1 MHEPLRYTHSTS
13 WTSPR
18 SITMTLTFRAII
30 LMSCVLIGACEKA
43 QPSTRTAPQIAP
55 MLVVHPPAPPAV
67 PAGPAYASIDLP
79 RRTDWS
85 VEPQTAVEPEE
96 AESGLG
102 VLAAVVAVNSTAL
115 PAANT
120 AEFDTRVLAD
130 GLDAATNP
138 ISSVEPVDKPVSAQT
153 PSATRPAM
161 PTPEFVVDEFLG
173 EPFVPGTL
181 SQRFWQA
188 GQDFHGTEIPTP
200 VLVATGTDEGPTLCI
215 TGAIHGDELNG
226 IKAVHS
232 VMYDTDPTRLKGR
245 IIGVPIVNLSG
256 FQRQSRYLADRRD
269 LNRYFPGN
277 PRGSSASRMAFSF
290 FREVILHCDALVDL
304 HTGSFYRS
312 NLPQIRGDLKNE
324 AVLKLTRGFGST
336 AVMHSVGA
344 RGTLRYAATAAG
356 IPAVTLEAGE
366 PLRVDENAVADSV
379 RAVNA
384 LIHALGMT
392 KKRTRVGSPEPV
404 YYTTTWLRADG
415 GGILSSVTRLGEKVK
430 AGELLGTVTDPI
442 TNKVTK
448 IRSPKD
454 GRILGMA
461 VNQFVIPGFAVYH
474 LGLPV
479 PRGDVDLL
487 PLEDEADFL
496 EDDTEQMSEADHLDP
511 GGNPAESRMEEPP
524 ATAPT
529 GPRGDSPAGSLPI
542 DSPDPDMEWDADGQE
557 PLPPIQDRL
566 NETESNE

>member
-1 MHEPLRYTHSTS
+1 MK
-13 WTSPR
+13 
-18 SITMTLTFRAII
+18 LTFRAII
-30 LMSCVLIGACEKA
+30 LMTCVLIAACEQA

-55 MLVVHPPAPPAV
+55 MLVVHAPAAAV
-67 PAGPAYASIDLP
+67 VTADPAYASIDLP
-79 RRTDWS
+79 RRTDWA
-85 VEPQTAVEPEE
+85 VEPQSNVEQEE
-96 AESGLG
+96 AEGALAAAAEIDSSA
-102 VLAAVVAVNSTAL
+102 LAAVTN
-115 PAANT
+115 
-120 AEFDTRVLAD
+120 AEFDNRVLAD
-130 GLDAATNP
+130 GLDAATTPTSADPAGDNP
-138 ISSVEPVDKPVSAQT
+138 TPAQT
-153 PSATRPAM
+153 TVSSLPAM
-161 PTPEFVVDEFLG
+161 PTPEFVVDQFLG

-200 VLVATGTDEGPTLCI
+200 VLVATGTEEGPTLCI

-226 IKAVHS
+226 IKAVHT

-277 PRGSSASRMAFSF
+277 PRGSSAARMAFSF

-415 GGILSSVTRLGEKVK
+415 GGILSSVTKLGEKVK

-487 PLEDEADFL
+487 PLEDEAEFL
-496 EDDTEQMSEADHLDP
+496 EDDTEQMSDEDHLDP
-511 GGNPAESRMEEPP
+511 GSNPAASRMDELAP
-524 ATAPT
+524 AIQA
-529 GPRGDSPAGSLPI
+529 AGSSAGSPTSSLTN
-542 DSPDPDMEWDADGQE
+542 DSPDPDVEWNADGQE

>member
-1 MHEPLRYTHSTS
+1 MHEPLRYTLCRNSLSSTVSTS
-13 WTSPR
+13 QTSPR
-18 SITMTLTFRAII
+18 SITMALTFRAII
-30 LMSCVLIGACEKA
+30 LISCVLIAACDQA
-43 QPSTRTAPQIAP
+43 QPSTRAAPQIAP
-55 MLVVHPPAPPAV
+55 MLVVHTPAAAV
-67 PAGPAYASIDLP
+67 DPAYASIDLP
-79 RRTDWS
+79 RRTEWS
-85 VEPQTAVEPEE
+85 VERPAPVDQEE
-96 AESGLG
+96 AEGAL
-102 VLAAVVAVNSTAL
+102 VAAVDVESTAL
-115 PAANT
+115 TTVTSDA
-120 AEFDTRVLAD
+120 FDARVLSS

-138 ISSVEPVDKPVSAQT
+138 TASDPVGSKPAPAEIPAASN
-153 PSATRPAM
+153 PAM
-161 PTPEFVVDEFLG
+161 PTPAFVVDQFLG

-200 VLVATGTDEGPTLCI
+200 VLVATGTEAGPTLCL

-232 VMYDTDPTRLKGR
+232 VMYATEPKKLKGR

-269 LNRYFPGN
+269 LNRFFPGN
-277 PRGSSASRMAFSF
+277 PRGSSAARMAFSF

-336 AVMHSVGA
+336 AVMHGAGA

-366 PLRVDENAVADSV
+366 PLRVDDDAVADSV
-379 RAVNA
+379 RAINA

-392 KKRTRVGSPEPV
+392 KKRTRVGNPEPV
-404 YYTTTWLRADG
+404 YYTSTWLRADG
-415 GGILSSVTRLGEKVK
+415 GGILSSQTKLGEKVK

-442 TNKVTK
+442 TNKMTEV
-448 IRSPKD
+448 RSPKD

-487 PLEDEADFL
+487 PLEDEADIL
-496 EDDTEQMSEADHLDP
+496 DEDSDQMRQEDYLNAAGNRANQGIPESPSEV
-511 GGNPAESRMEEPP
+511 PA
-524 ATAPT
+524 ATAPASSVAN
-529 GPRGDSPAGSLPI
+529 DEPA
-542 DSPDPDMEWDADGQE
+542 DWDADGQE
-557 PLPPIQDRL
+557 PLPPIQDRMNDTER
-566 NETESNE
+566 NE

>member
-1 MHEPLRYTHSTS
+1 
-13 WTSPR
+13 
-18 SITMTLTFRAII
+18 
-30 LMSCVLIGACEKA
+30 
-43 QPSTRTAPQIAP
+43 
-55 MLVVHPPAPPAV
+55 
-67 PAGPAYASIDLP
+67 
-79 RRTDWS
+79 
-85 VEPQTAVEPEE
+85 
-96 AESGLG
+96 
-102 VLAAVVAVNSTAL
+102 
-115 PAANT
+115 
-120 AEFDTRVLAD
+120 
-130 GLDAATNP
+130 
-138 ISSVEPVDKPVSAQT
+138 
-153 PSATRPAM
+153 M
-161 PTPEFVVDEFLG
+161 PTPEFVVDQFLG

-200 VLVATGTDEGPTLCI
+200 VLVATGTEEGPTLCL

-226 IKAVHS
+226 IKAVHT
-232 VMYDTDPTRLKGR
+232 VMYATEPKKLKGR

-269 LNRYFPGN
+269 LNRFFPGN
-277 PRGSSASRMAFSF
+277 ARGSSAARMAFSF

-336 AVMHSVGA
+336 AVMHGAGA
-344 RGTLRYAATAAG
+344 RGTLRFAATAAG

-366 PLRVDENAVADSV
+366 PLRVDDEAVADSV
-379 RAVNA
+379 RAINA

-392 KKRTRVGSPEPV
+392 KKRTRVGNPEPV
-404 YYTTTWLRADG
+404 YYTSTWLRADG
-415 GGILSSVTRLGEKVK
+415 GGILSSQTKLGKKVS

-442 TNKVTK
+442 TNKMTE

-487 PLEDEADFL
+487 PLEDEAEILD
-496 EDDTEQMSEADHLDP
+496 EDSEQMRQENHLNTSGNQSGP
-511 GGNPAESRMEEPP
+511 GMRESSAGLPAS
-524 ATAPT
+524 TAPANS
-529 GPRGDSPAGSLPI
+529 GADDQPV
-542 DSPDPDMEWDADGQE
+542 EWDADGQE
-557 PLPPIQDRL
+557 PLPPIQARM

>member
-1 MHEPLRYTHSTS
+1 MA
-13 WTSPR
+13 
-18 SITMTLTFRAII
+18 LTFRAII
-30 LMSCVLIGACEKA
+30 LMACALTAACDQA
-43 QPSTRTAPQIAP
+43 QPPTRAAPQIAP
-55 MLVVHPPAPPAV
+55 MLVVHTTTAAAV
-67 PAGPAYASIDLP
+67 DPAYASIDLP
-79 RRTDWS
+79 RRTEWS
-85 VEPQTAVEPEE
+85 VERPVPLDQEE
-96 AESGLG
+96 AEGAL
-102 VLAAVVAVNSTAL
+102 LAAAEMETTPLTAD
-115 PAANT
+115 T
-120 AEFDTRVLAD
+120 SDEFDTRVLSN
-130 GLDAATNP
+130 GLDAATDP
-138 ISSVEPVDKPVSAQT
+138 AAQEPVAPRTASAE
-153 PSATRPAM
+153 SPAAGMPDM
-161 PTPEFVVDEFLG
+161 PTPEFVVDQFLG

-181 SQRFWQA
+181 SQRLWEA

-200 VLVATGTDEGPTLCI
+200 VLVATGTEEGPTLCL

-232 VMYDTDPTRLKGR
+232 VMYATEPKKLKGR

-277 PRGSSASRMAFSF
+277 PRGSSAARMAFSF

-336 AVMHSVGA
+336 AVMHGAGA

-366 PLRVDENAVADSV
+366 PLRVDDEAVADSV
-379 RAVNA
+379 RAINA

-392 KKRTRVGSPEPV
+392 KKRTRVGNPEPV
-404 YYTTTWLRADG
+404 YYTTIWLRADG
-415 GGILSSVTRLGEKVK
+415 GGILSSQTKLGEKVST
-430 AGELLGTVTDPI
+430 GDLLGTVTDPI
-442 TNKVTK
+442 TNKMTE
-448 IRSPKD
+448 IRAPKD

-479 PRGDVDLL
+479 PRGDIDLL
-487 PLEDEADFL
+487 PLEDETEILD
-496 EDDTEQMSEADHLDP
+496 EDSEQMRQEGHLNTSGTQPSP
-511 GGNPAESRMEEPP
+511 GILARSSAVPSS
-524 ATAPT
+524 TAPA
-529 GPRGDSPAGSLPI
+529 DSIANDRPV
-542 DSPDPDMEWDADGQE
+542 EWDADGQE
-557 PLPPIQDRL
+557 PLPPIQDRM

>member
-1 MHEPLRYTHSTS
+1 MHEPLRYTLYTS

-18 SITMTLTFRAII
+18 SITMALTFRAII
-30 LMSCVLIGACEKA
+30 LMSCLLTAACEQA
-43 QPSTRTAPQIAP
+43 QPLARAAPQIAP
-55 MLVVHPPAPPAV
+55 MLVVHAPA
-67 PAGPAYASIDLP
+67 AGIAATDPAYASIDLP

-85 VEPQTAVEPEE
+85 VESPTTIDQEE
-96 AESGLG
+96 AEGALVAVAEIESAA
-102 VLAAVVAVNSTAL
+102 LAAVTSG
-115 PAANT
+115 
-120 AEFDTRVLAD
+120 EFDTRVLAD

-138 ISSVEPVDKPVSAQT
+138 AVPEPGADTPTPVDAPAST
-153 PSATRPAM
+153 MPAM
-161 PTPEFVVDEFLG
+161 PTPEFVVDQFLG

-200 VLVATGTDEGPTLCI
+200 VLVAAGTEEGPTLCI

-226 IKAVHS
+226 IKAVHT
-232 VMYDTDPTRLKGR
+232 VMYDTDPARLKGR

-277 PRGSSASRMAFSF
+277 PRGSSAARMAFSF
-290 FREVILHCDALVDL
+290 FREIILHCDALVDL

-324 AVLKLTRGFGST
+324 AVLKLTRGFGAT

-366 PLRVDENAVADSV
+366 PLRVDDDAVADSV

-415 GGILSSVTRLGEKVK
+415 GGILSSQTRLGKKVSS
-430 AGELLGTVTDPI
+430 GELLGTVTDPI
-442 TNKVTK
+442 TNKVTE
-448 IRSPKD
+448 IRSPRD

-487 PLEDEADFL
+487 PLEDESDIL
-496 EDDTEQMSEADHLDP
+496 EDDTEQMSEEDHLGP
-511 GGNPAESRMEEPP
+511 AGNSAATGMAELAPAMP
-524 ATAPT
+524 
-529 GPRGDSPAGSLPI
+529 PAGSPMDSLSNDTPDANI
-542 DSPDPDMEWDADGQE
+542 DWDADGQE
-557 PLPPIQDRL
+557 PLPPVQGRL
-566 NETESNE
+566 NESESNE